1 MTQAFLDRLQAR
13 FGYRLGA
20 WSRPGR
26 RLAYPLNLLLTRN
39 PVRQRLV
46 LIGNAAHTL
55 HPVAGQGLNL
65 GLRDL
70 AALAQI
76 VTDRVRAGADPGA
89 PEALAAYQ
97 ACGATTRTGRA
108 WRRIFSPISS
118 STPGR
123 PCAWAVTWDSWP
135 WICCRGP
142 AIASPSVSW
151 APPGI
156 CPGWPEVCPYE
167 NTGFRM

>member
-1 MTQAFLDRLQAR
+1 MVWTARETETAAILGLDDRAFLDRLQAR
-13 FGYRLGA
+13 FGYRLGGLA
-20 WSRPGR
+20 RPGR
-26 RLAYPLNLLLTRN
+26 RLAYPLKLLLTRN

-89 PEALAAYQ
+89 PEALEAYRRLRGDDQ
-97 ACGATTRTGRA
+97 DRTGLA
-108 WRRIFSPISS
+108 TDFLAHLFVNPWAAPA
-118 STPGR
+118 PG
-123 PCAWAVTWDSWP
+123 A
-135 WICCRGP
+135 
-142 AIASPSVSW
+142 
-151 APPGI
+151 
-156 CPGWPEVCPYE
+156 
-167 NTGFRM
+167 